1 MLASQLQPVAAG
13 PATLSS
19 TWYCAAGTAT
29 GASTGLAEQT
39 VVIQNASGRAL
50 GGHIEAMSD
59 TGKTAART
67 FQVPARDHLDIRV
80 SDLIVAP
87 YASAVVEM
95 AGGEVAVAHVLSGP
109 TGSTTAAC
117 STTASADWYVP
128 SGTTAPGT
136 RQLLALFN
144 PFPSDAIATVTF
156 ATDAGSRAPDSYDGL
171 VIPGGQVTV
180 LDVSAVVTL
189 RTQLATTVSVREG
202 RLIVDQLQSADG
214 TNGTVKGLAVTPA
227 APAAAPRWWFADG
240 PATAGAKTVMAV
252 QNPGTSPVKVS
263 VALRLDA
270 NGTVSPFVATV
281 APGQYSLIDISGDG
295 RVPVGVGFTALATS
309 AGGQPIVVDR
319 VVQAAPPAVPN
330 GFDVALGSPARA
342 QRWLIPVGAWPS
354 AAQATVIV
362 TNPSATRSVQVSL
375 STLVAGQAVPVSGT
389 ARTETIAAGRRGGFV
404 VPTGAGVA
412 ESSLEVI
419 ASAPVVVEERL
430 AFTGGGQSSALAV
443 PVAPTAT
450 LSWSGRF

>member
-1 MLASQLQPVAAG
+1 MLASQLEPVASGAG
-13 PATLSS
+13 TRSS
-19 TWYCAAGTAT
+19 TWYSAAGTAT
-29 GASTGLAEQT
+29 GAPTGLAEQT
-39 VVIQNASGRAL
+39 VVIQNASSGPL
-50 GGHIEAMSD
+50 GGRIEAVTDS
-59 TGKTAART
+59 GKTAART

-117 STTASADWYVP
+117 SSTPSANWYVP
-128 SGTTAPGT
+128 SGTTVPGT

-144 PFPSDAIATVTF
+144 PFPSDAVATVSF

-171 VIPGGQVTV
+171 VVPGGQVTV
-180 LDVSAVVTL
+180 LDVGTVVTL
-189 RTQLATTVSVREG
+189 RTQLATTVAVREG

-227 APAAAPRWWFADG
+227 APSAAARWWFADG

-252 QNPGTSPVKVS
+252 QNPGTNPVKVS

-281 APGQYSLIDISGDG
+281 APGGYALIDISGDG
-295 RVPVGVGFTALATS
+295 RVPVGVGFTALARS

-330 GFDVALGSPARA
+330 GFDVALGSPALA
-342 QRWLIPVGAWPS
+342 QRWLIPVGSWPT
-354 AAQATVIV
+354 ADQATVIV
-362 TNPSATRSVQVSL
+362 TNSSATRPVTITL
-375 STLVAGQAVPVSGT
+375 STVAGGQAVPVSGT
-389 ARTETIAAGRRGGFV
+389 TRNETIAAGQRGGFA

-412 ESSLEVI
+412 EASLQAV
-419 ASAPVVVEERL
+419 ADGPVVVEERL
-430 AFTGGGQSSALAV
+430 TFGAGGQSSALAV
-443 PVAPTAT
+443 PVAPSAT